1 MTISR
6 AVIYA
11 RVSKAGR
18 DGTSKSVD
26 EQLTDCRAECARQGW
41 PVGEEVEDRERGASE
56 WSPGERPG
64 FRRLFQVL
72 RRGDVLVVW
81 ELSRL
86 ARNDEDRTA
95 LAAFCKQ
102 LEIPWHYAGRTYNA
116 DDPDDAF
123 NLDIN
128 HAVSKKESAQTR
140 KRVLRALSANAADG
154 KWHGRTIYG
163 YRGVRDPDTGKIVRR
178 VPDEVTAPIVKEA
191 AERVLTG
198 ESLRSIGLD
207 FQSRGLL
214 TANGSERWHGYTIR
228 NMVMNPAYAGFRVH
242 KGSLTQGNWEP
253 ILTEDEHVRLKA
265 VLTDPVR
272 TAHIPRGTPPRYLL
286 SGIAKCGV
294 CGIPLYKS
302 ANHGRPIYKCSG
314 RPSHMARELSKVDAV
329 VVQRI
334 LQAIEHYRIELVF
347 VTAEHDDDDQPID
360 PAVQAVGEHLTEA
373 RELQQRL
380 DAVYDQVA
388 EGKVS
393 ATALARIEARLLP
406 QIKTAT
412 DAAESAAR
420 VSDPAARI
428 LNTPAEDLWA
438 SWTLDEQREF
448 IRSAADI
455 VMLPAEGRTFDPDRI
470 QITMHKNLRTQ
481 PEGFEHYGPLGDDD
495 APG

>member
-1 MTISR
+1 MSIER

-26 EQLTDCRAECARQGW
+26 EQLVDCRAECARQGW
-41 PVGEEVEDRERGASE
+41 PVGEEVDDRERGASE

-64 FRRLFQVL
+64 FRKLFQVL

-102 LEIPWHYAGRTYNA
+102 LDIPWHYAGRTYDA
-116 DDPDDAF
+116 ADPDDAF
-123 NLDIN
+123 TLDIN

-140 KRVLRALSANAADG
+140 KRVLRSLKENAKDG

-163 YRGVRDPDTGKIVRR
+163 YRAVRDPDTGRITER
-178 VPDEVTAPIVKEA
+178 VPDESTAPIVREA
-191 AERVLTG
+191 ADRVLKG

-214 TANGSERWHGYTIR
+214 TANGTKRWHGYTIR
-228 NMVMNPAYAGFRVH
+228 NMVMNPAYAGKRVH
-242 KGSLTQGNWEP
+242 KGQLSQGNWEP

-286 SGIAKCGV
+286 SGIALCGV
-294 CGIPLYKS
+294 CRKPLYKHE
-302 ANHGRPIYKCSG
+302 NHGRAIYKCSG
-314 RPSHMARELSKVDAV
+314 RPSHMARELAKVNDV
-329 VVQRI
+329 VTERM
-334 LQAIEHYRIELVF
+334 LQMIEDYRIELF
-347 VTAEHDDDDQPID
+347 YRSADPEDDDA
-360 PAVQAVGEHLTEA
+360 PAVSAVGEHLTEA

-380 DAVYDQVA
+380 DAFYDQAA
-388 EGKVS
+388 EGELS
-393 ATALARIEARLLP
+393 PAALARIEARLLP
-406 QIKTAT
+406 KIEAAKS
-412 DAAESAAR
+412 AAESAAR
-420 VSDPAARI
+420 VSDPAGRI
-428 LNTPAEDLWA
+428 LDTPAEKLWE
-438 SWTLDEQREF
+438 SWTLDEKRDF
-448 IRSAADI
+448 IRSAAEI
-455 VMLPAEGRTFDPDRI
+455 VMLPATTRAFERDRI
-470 QITMHKNLRTQ
+470 QITARTTLNTR
-481 PEGFEHYGPLGDDD
+481 PEGFEHFDPSQ
-495 APG
+495 

>member
-1 MTISR
+1 MTITR

-26 EQLTDCRAECARQGW
+26 EQLAECRAECARQGW
-41 PVGEEVEDRERGASE
+41 PVGEEVDDRERGASE

-64 FRRLFQVL
+64 FRSLFQVL
-72 RRGDVLVVW
+72 ERGDVLVVW

-102 LEIPWHYAGRTYNA
+102 LDIPWHYAGRTY
-116 DDPDDAF
+116 DPTDPDDAF
-123 NLDIN
+123 TLDIG

-140 KRVLRALSANAADG
+140 KRVLRALASNAADG
-154 KWHGRTIYG
+154 RWHGRTIYG
-163 YRGVRDPDTGKIVRR
+163 YRAVRDPDTGKVTER
-178 VPDEVTAPIVKEA
+178 VPDEITAPIVREA

-214 TANGSERWHGYTIR
+214 TANGTERWHGYTIR
-228 NMVMNPAYAGFRVH
+228 NMVMNPAYAGYRVH
-242 KGSLTQGNWEP
+242 KGALIRGTWQP
-253 ILTEDEHVRLKA
+253 ILTEDEQARLKA

-272 TAHIPRGTPPRYLL
+272 TAHIPRGTPARYLL

-294 CGIPLYKS
+294 CGIALYKS

-314 RPSHMARELSKVDAV
+314 RPSHMARELAKVDAV
-329 VVQRI
+329 VIERI
-334 LQAIEHYRIELVF
+334 LKQIENYRVELF
-347 VTAEHDDDDQPID
+347 IRTADPDETGTTD
-360 PAVQAVGEHLTEA
+360 PAVAAVGEHLSEV
-373 RELQQRL
+373 RELRQRL
-380 DAVYDQVA
+380 DAFYDQAA
-388 EGKVS
+388 EGELS
-393 ATALARIEARLLP
+393 PAALARIEARLLP
-406 QIKTAT
+406 KI
-412 DAAESAAR
+412 DAATKAAETAAR

-428 LNTPAEDLWA
+428 LDTPAEQLWE
-438 SWTLDEQREF
+438 SWTLGEQREF

-455 VMLPAEGRTFDPDRI
+455 VMLPADGRVFDKDRI
-470 QITMHKNLRTQ
+470 QVTMRKNLRTR
-481 PEGFEHYGPLGDDD
+481 PEGFEHYGS
-495 APG
+495 